1 MVNNIGYD
9 KEIRTDVEEECS
21 KFGRV
26 LFVFVDK
33 HSMGHVYV
41 KFESPDGSKLAH
53 ASLNGR
59 WFAGNQITSE
69 YLSDVSFR
77 AKTGYAN

>member
-1 MVNNIGYD
+1 METNLGYD
-9 KEIRTDVEEECS
+9 REIKADVEDECS
-21 KFGRV
+21 NFGRV

-33 HSMGHVYV
+33 YSMGHVYV
-41 KFESPDGSKLAH
+41 KFENPEGARLAH
-53 ASLNGR
+53 RALNGR
-59 WFAGNQITSE
+59 WFAGKQITSE